1 MYSQFTV
8 HVAMFPSNKLHL
20 SCPGH
25 ADLVYADTSTAA
37 AKAILLTDLGLAG
50 FEPGDSGSSAEPATI
65 ELLLS
70 CLARLHANSYD
81 YLASCPDQRARDIL
95 RDDLPLAG
103 RGAGSEVRGGAGLS

>member
-1 MYSQFTV
+1 
-8 HVAMFPSNKLHL
+8 MFPSNKLHL

-25 ADLVYADTSTAA
+25 ADLVYADTNTAA
-37 AKAILLTDLGLAG
+37 AKALLLTDLGLAG

-70 CLARLHANSYD
+70 CLARLHAHSYD

-103 RGAGSEVRGGAGLS
+103 RGAGSEVRCGAGRGGAGLS